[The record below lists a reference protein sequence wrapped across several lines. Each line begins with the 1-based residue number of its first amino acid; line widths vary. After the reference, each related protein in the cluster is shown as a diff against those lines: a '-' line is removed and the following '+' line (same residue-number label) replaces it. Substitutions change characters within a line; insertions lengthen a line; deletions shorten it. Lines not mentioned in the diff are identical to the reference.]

1 MISLV
6 EKILFI
12 EIKNDVMSNFQL
24 RIESNPGLLWYFSSS
39 LCDWFKKLLPSSQTE
54 MCKMNKGERFLKK
67 LGCCVSGE
75 YNEIVLSAKLMM

>member
-1 MISLV
+1 M
-6 EKILFI
+6 
-12 EIKNDVMSNFQL
+12 MSNFQL
-24 RIESNPGLLWYFSSS
+24 RIESNPGLLWYFSPS

-54 MCKMNKGERFLKK
+54 MCKMNSCKGERFLKK